1 MEGVVLQNK
10 VIYGPLR
17 WSFKYLSVPGRCLL
31 IVTVP
36 SQNDLLVRKF
46 LILKKITQVYF
57 KGLVNIEIIF
67 EINLSQSRKG
77 GRLQMPK

>member
-36 SQNDLLVRKF
+36 SQNDFVGEK
-46 LILKKITQVYF
+46 IL
-57 KGLVNIEIIF
+57 NF
-67 EINLSQSRKG
+67 EKDH
-77 GRLQMPK
+77 